1 MLLLILGLV
10 LFLGTHAFSMARA
23 KRARVVGEVGE
34 GRYKL
39 AYTLASL
46 LGLVLIAYG
55 FHLYRQSG
63 YIAVWDPPVW
73 TRHLSLLLT
82 ALAFVAL
89 ASAYL
94 PGHIRA
100 RAKHPM
106 LLAVKIWAT
115 AHLLA
120 NGDLGSILLFGSF
133 LAWAVAARISAKR
146 RALAPGAVAAQHAGP
161 AVAPAGWRNDA
172 LAVVI
177 GLGVWFAFAKYL
189 HPLLIGVVAWPGQ
202 A

>member
-23 KRARVVGEVGE
+23 KRARVVDEVGE

-39 AYTLASL
+39 AYTLTSL

-55 FHLYRQSG
+55 FHLYRESG
-63 YIAVWDPPVW
+63 KIPVWDPPVW

-161 AVAPAGWRNDA
+161 AAAPAGWRNDA

-177 GLGVWFAFAKYL
+177 GLGVWFVFAKYL

>member
-1 MLLLILGLV
+1 MLILILGLV
-10 LFLGTHAFSMARA
+10 LFLGTHAFSMLRA
-23 KRARVVGEVGE
+23 KRSEVVGQVGE
-34 GRYKL
+34 GKYKL
-39 AYTLASL
+39 GYMLLSV
-46 LGLVLIAYG
+46 LGLVLIGVG
-55 FHLYRQSG
+55 FHNYRAAG

-73 TRHLSLLLT
+73 TRHLSLVLAL
-82 ALAFVAL
+82 LAFVVL

-100 RAKHPM
+100 KAKHPM

-133 LAWAVAARISAKR
+133 LAWAVVARISAKR
-146 RALAPGAVAAQHAGP
+146 RALTAGQVVAQHGGA
-161 AVAPAGWRNDA
+161 AAPAGWRNDA
-172 LAVVI
+172 IAVVV
-177 GLGVWFAFAKYL
+177 GVVAWFVFGKYL
-189 HPLLIGVVAWPGQ
+189 HPLLIGVYAWPGQ